1 MPMLHPTPLPCLMMK
16 IEHLISLFVALLL
29 CPYCSF
35 AQDSEAI
42 TTLRPVHASY
52 TASIGTG
59 HIADTY
65 LSPLRYSGLSL
76 SLDYERHQAMR
87 FDPEHWTMRLA
98 ASIEGMHT
106 KSPSGN
112 STMWEGMLHVSW
124 GMMHRW
130 HLPAGITV
138 AGGGSTGVNLGCL
151 YSERNS
157 NNPASA
163 KASWTINLTGYAIW
177 KHTFGKLPITFAWQP
192 VIPVAGLFFA
202 PEYGQ
207 LYYEIYLGER
217 SGLAHFGW
225 WGNYFAMEN
234 LVTADLHLGES
245 TALRLGFRSNL
256 LSTSVHDITTRIY
269 NTSFVIGVSGEWLS
283 YSPSKK
289 LSDKTRIITA
299 F

>member
-1 MPMLHPTPLPCLMMK
+1 MMK
-16 IEHLISLFVALLL
+16 TERLISLLAGLLL
-29 CPYCSF
+29 CTIGCRADDGETAP
-35 AQDSEAI
+35 A
-42 TTLRPVHASY
+42 LRPVHASY
-52 TASIGTG
+52 MAGIGSG
-59 HIADTY
+59 HAADTY
-65 LSPLRYSGLSL
+65 LSPLQYCGISF

-98 ASIEGMHT
+98 AGIEGMHT
-106 KSPSGN
+106 ENPARN
-112 STMWEGMLHVSW
+112 ATIWMGMLRLSW
-124 GMMHRW
+124 GMSHRW
-130 HLPAGITV
+130 QLPANITI
-138 AGGGSTGVNLGCL
+138 AAGGSTGLNLGCL

-163 KASWTINLTGYAIW
+163 KASWTVNLTGCAIW
-177 KHTFGKLPITFAWQP
+177 KHRFGRLPVTFAWQP
-192 VIPVAGLFFA
+192 TIPVAGVFFA
-202 PEYGQ
+202 LEYGQ

-234 LVTADLHLGES
+234 LVTADLHLWES
-245 TALRLGFRSNL
+245 TSLRLGFRSNL

-269 NTSFVIGVSGEWLS
+269 NTSLVIGISGQWLG

-289 LSDKTRIITA
+289 ISEQTRIITA